1 MEDRP
6 QRVLQPDKE
15 SFSFSSIEMF
25 NPLGT
30 SFHPHPQAPPVT
42 ALTCTY
48 MDFVRSYCTN
58 TVHLHLSIIIFSK
71 LNPLPDSTDDTP
83 DQQSTSPTSPLYSA
97 NTSAALSFLVQQP
110 HHCCLSCWETRAS
123 CDEKRAHS
131 VKFHPA
137 ACSFL
142 VSQVSPCI

>member
-6 QRVLQPDKE
+6 QHVQQPDRE

-48 MDFVRSYCTN
+48 MDFERSYYT
-58 TVHLHLSIIIFSK
+58 TAVHLHLSIIIFSQIN
-71 LNPLPDSTDDTP
+71 NPLPDSTDDTP
-83 DQQSTSPTSPLYSA
+83 DQQSTRPPSHLHSA
-97 NTSAALSFLVQQP
+97 DTLTSAVMSFLVQQP
-110 HHCCLSCWETRAS
+110 HHCCLSCWETRA
-123 CDEKRAHS
+123 
-131 VKFHPA
+131 
-137 ACSFL
+137 
-142 VSQVSPCI
+142 